1 MEQQQNHWTNE
12 IVGGRRSGPVVVPT
26 IELRSPDVNE
36 VLGQPPAWLVRW
48 GISLVF
54 LVLLV
59 LLGIAW
65 FIHYPDRVSAPLR
78 VLAVSPPRPVVTR
91 TEGKLERLFVVD
103 DQPVRAGQV
112 LAWLESTADHAEV
125 LALDRVADTLV
136 QRANGNRLE
145 RVQTVSIPLFFRLG
159 EVQRSYQTFQE
170 AFVRAKASLAN
181 GLNSQKGQVLTND
194 VGQLQSLYENG
205 QAQLDNLEADLQLA
219 AEELDSQE
227 RLSKR
232 GLVSRN
238 EYRQAL
244 SRYLSRKQAYEQ
256 ARSSL
261 NSNRLSQNGKRQE
274 QLELQ
279 RTVTDGRVSLV
290 QAINTLKSDLEAWK
304 QRYVAVAPVAG
315 RFSMATTLQEGQ
327 YLKTGQELGHVLPP
341 DGRYYGEMLVG
352 QYNFG
357 KVRVGQRVLVQLPSY
372 PHEQFGSV
380 EGEVKAIGAMPRD
393 TAFRIQ
399 VVFPNGLMTTAHH
412 PIPYRTGLVASGQI
426 ITEDTRLLER
436 LFHEFL
442 RVVRQ

>member
-1 MEQQQNHWTNE
+1 MEQQPHSWPKD
-12 IVGGRRSGPVVVPT
+12 IVGGRREAPVLPA
-26 IELRSPDVNE
+26 IELRSSEVDE

-48 GISLVF
+48 GITVF
-54 LVLLV
+54 AGVLAM
-59 LLGIAW
+59 LGAITW
-65 FIHYPDRVSAPLR
+65 FVQYPDRVSAPLR

-91 TEGKLERLFVVD
+91 TEGKLERLFVAD
-103 DQPVRAGQV
+103 NQPVRAGQV

-125 LALDRVADTLV
+125 LTLDRVADTLV
-136 QRANGNRLE
+136 QRANSNRLE

-194 VGQLQSLYENG
+194 VGQLQSLYENQ
-205 QAQLDNLEADLQLA
+205 QAQLDNLATDLQLA
-219 AEELDSQE
+219 AEELGSQE
-227 RLSKR
+227 RLNKR

-261 NSNRLSQNGKRQE
+261 NSNRLSQNQKRQE

-279 RTVTDGRVSLV
+279 RTVTDGRAGLV

-315 RFSMATTLQEGQ
+315 RFSMTTTLQEGQ
-327 YLKTGQELGHVLPP
+327 YLKTGQELGYVLPP
-341 DGRYYGEMLVG
+341 NGQYYGEMLVG

-372 PHEQFGSV
+372 PHQEFGSV
-380 EGEVKAIGAMPRD
+380 EGQVKSIGAMPRD

-399 VVFPNGLMTTAHH
+399 VAFPNGLTTTAHH

-426 ITEDTRLLER
+426 ITEDTRLMER

-442 RVVRQ
+442 RVIR